1 MKPMIMSGLFMDDTV
16 QMPEQSHG
24 QSNMDGDYNW
34 CQYNLISQVKSMKS
48 DYQGNFHYD
57 YLVFME

>member
-16 QMPEQSHG
+16 QMPEHSHG

-34 CQYNLISQVKSMKS
+34 CQYNLISQVKSVKIIS
-48 DYQGNFHYD
+48 TTIIE
-57 YLVFME
+57 YLWNK